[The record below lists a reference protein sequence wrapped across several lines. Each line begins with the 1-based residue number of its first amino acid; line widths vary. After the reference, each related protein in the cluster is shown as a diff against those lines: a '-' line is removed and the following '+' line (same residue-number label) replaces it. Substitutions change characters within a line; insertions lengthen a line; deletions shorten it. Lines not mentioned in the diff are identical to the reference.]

1 MRETLAHFFVLF
13 FLCRH
18 QNTVIMA
25 ARSRAPL
32 ASAASASSSSNGGEL
47 TVEQFLNQQM
57 VEITNDVQKH
67 AQQLIARLKAEYLEG
82 AQEVRALMS
91 SSSSQ
96 AAKEEKK
103 LCVLLKCVAGAH
115 IGQKF
120 MLEPATSS
128 GEDVFKMGRSTGK
141 LFKEKGVSL
150 YKDKEISTTH
160 GCIEIRNGQVFFFDA
175 DSTTGSQLNGADAVA
190 QAPMRL
196 RNGDVITMGGTELSV
211 HISDMDGDDKEN
223 DA

>member
-1 MRETLAHFFVLF
+1 
-13 FLCRH
+13 
-18 QNTVIMA
+18 MA
-25 ARSRAPL
+25 T
-32 ASAASASSSSNGGEL
+32 AAVPSSSYGNGEL

-67 AQQLIARLKAEYLEG
+67 AQQLIARLKAEYEEG
-82 AQEVRALMS
+82 AQEVWALMS

-120 MLEPATSS
+120 RLEPATST

-160 GCIEIRNGQVFFFDA
+160 GRIEIRNGQVFFVDA
-175 DSTTGSQLNGADAVA
+175 ESTNGSQLNGADVGA

-196 RNGDVITMGGTELSV
+196 RNGDVITMGSTELSV
-211 HISDMDGDDKEN
+211 SISDLDGGEKEN